1 MKNFIIRTITGAI
14 FVSLVIGSILC
25 ERLAFNSLLL
35 VFSLLAMKEYCSIA
49 NNLPNVR
56 LNWIFACVG
65 VLLILA
71 PTMFLPY
78 LSHSFEEFKFLS
90 VSSTIIGSIICI
102 VGIAVSEL
110 FTFKENNSLHNM
122 SYYVLGLIFIS
133 ISFLSLLLVNNNS
146 SSFSTYSVPSS
157 ILLFACIW
165 INDTGAYLFGTAF
178 GKHKMAPNIS
188 PKKSWEGFVGGVFLV
203 TFITTL
209 LWKFN
214 FLEVQYIFYAVITS
228 LVATLGDLLESVFKR
243 RAGVKDSGKLLP
255 GHGGILDRLD
265 SVLLAA
271 PIILLLGTIIE
282 TII

>member
-14 FVSLVIGSILC
+14 FVSLVIGSIFW
-25 ERLAFNSLLL
+25 EKLAFNSLLL
-35 VFSLLAMKEYCSIA
+35 VFGLLAMKEYCSIA

-56 LNWIFACVG
+56 LNWIFACIG

-71 PTMFLPY
+71 PTMLL
-78 LSHSFEEFKFLS
+78 LSYGSYGALSLIYFLS
-90 VSSTIIGSIICI
+90 TILGSIICI
-102 VGIAVSEL
+102 VGIAFAEL

-122 SYYVLGLIFIS
+122 AYYVLGLIFIP
-133 ISFLSLLLVNNNS
+133 ISFLALSIINNNS

-188 PKKSWEGFVGGVFLV
+188 PKKSWEGFVGGIFLV

>member
-56 LNWIFACVG
+56 LNWIFACIG

-133 ISFLSLLLVNNNS
+133 ISFLALSIINNNS

>member
-56 LNWIFACVG
+56 LNWIFACIG

-71 PTMFLPY
+71 PTMLLPY

-133 ISFLSLLLVNNNS
+133 ISFLALSIINNNS